1 MNKFY
6 KIFGI
11 LTLCF
16 LVLLSACGTS
26 VIKGK
31 VVGINGKAPF
41 SGDGIN
47 TSRLTLNEE
56 LMVTLG
62 NGTTITANC
71 PKELLSAIR
80 LPDKEF
86 EYSIGSIPLDPMSG
100 QFIANITIFLDFDQ
114 YVSLKPEDP
123 DTWTVTSVDPV
134 P

>member
-1 MNKFY
+1 MKKSSF
-6 KIFGI
+6 IFNFSALI
-11 LTLCF
+11 L

-26 VIKGK
+26 VLKGK

-47 TSRLTLNEE
+47 TSRLTLKEE
-56 LMVTLG
+56 LMVTLD

-114 YVSLKPEDP
+114 YVSLKPEDS